1 MLWGTEGVFI
11 LMHVFHAMA
20 FYKGDIAS
28 RIRSW
33 LLEEIYMTI
42 KK

>member
-1 MLWGTEGVFI
+1 
-11 LMHVFHAMA
+11 MA